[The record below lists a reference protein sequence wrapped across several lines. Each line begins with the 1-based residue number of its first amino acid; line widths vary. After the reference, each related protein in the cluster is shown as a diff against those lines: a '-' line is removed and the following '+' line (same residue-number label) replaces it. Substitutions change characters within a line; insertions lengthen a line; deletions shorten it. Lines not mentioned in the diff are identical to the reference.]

1 MIMKRVLYIFMM
13 LIVFATVSLGAKFG
27 GVWIKTKGLKV
38 YIPPKDMLTTPMTH
52 AFQEWQRKTQNNF
65 TFEFVNT
72 KSTAN
77 IEVIFLDS
85 GIAKMCG
92 ERALGCA
99 VPRYKISYMGSR
111 IINSKIFVSRRSFNN
126 TVMINTEIYTIMLHE
141 IGHSLGLG
149 HSENKTSIMF
159 KGTNRTL
166 ATKQEILDED
176 IQTLYKLYGF

>member
-1 MIMKRVLYIFMM
+1 
-13 LIVFATVSLGAKFG
+13 
-27 GVWIKTKGLKV
+27 
-38 YIPPKDMLTTPMTH
+38 
-52 AFQEWQRKTQNNF
+52 
-65 TFEFVNT
+65 
-72 KSTAN
+72 
-77 IEVIFLDS
+77 
-85 GIAKMCG
+85 
-92 ERALGCA
+92 
-99 VPRYKISYMGSR
+99 MGSR

-126 TVMINTEIYTIMLHE
+126 TVMSNTEIYTIMLHE

>member
-1 MIMKRVLYIFMM
+1 MKRVIYVFIM
-13 LIVFATVSLGAKFG
+13 LIIFATVSFGAKFG

-38 YIPPKDMLTTPMTH
+38 FIPQKDMLTSPMTH
-52 AFQEWQRKTQNNF
+52 AFQEWQKKTQNNF

-92 ERALGCA
+92 GEHTLGCA
-99 VPRYKISYMGSR
+99 VPYYKFNHLGSR
-111 IINSKIFVSRRSFNN
+111 IVSSKIFVSRRSYNN
-126 TVMINTEIYTIMLHE
+126 RVMSNTEIYTIMLHE

-149 HSENKTSIMF
+149 HSENKKSIMF
-159 KGTNRTL
+159 KGTNQKL

-176 IQTLYKLYGF
+176 IQTLYKLYGI